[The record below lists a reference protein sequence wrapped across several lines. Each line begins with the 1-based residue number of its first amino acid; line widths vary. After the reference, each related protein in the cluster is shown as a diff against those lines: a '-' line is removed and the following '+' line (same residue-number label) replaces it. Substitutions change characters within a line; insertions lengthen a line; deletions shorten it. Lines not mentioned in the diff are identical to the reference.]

1 MAFARPA
8 GSPLDCAH
16 RVRLSTPDRRSFV
29 MPPTGRNKRTS
40 RKRPRILASTELPPN
55 DNDPNVDWEVEGG
68 ATIVDAA
75 PVTELDPETAPHRL
89 DRLPGYEI
97 GLRAGR
103 EQKARACYEEG
114 QEDIFGALRSVL
126 IERGL
131 TNDEAAHLLLLVRG
145 RSTPL

>member
-1 MAFARPA
+1 M
-8 GSPLDCAH
+8 L
-16 RVRLSTPDRRSFV
+16 
-29 MPPTGRNKRTS
+29 PTGRYKRTS
-40 RKRPRILASTELPPN
+40 RRRPTILTSTKVPPN

-68 ATIVDAA
+68 ATIADAA
-75 PVTELDPETAPHRL
+75 PIIELDPDTAPHRL
-89 DRLPGYEI
+89 DKLPGYEI

-103 EQKARACYEEG
+103 EQNARACYEEG

-131 TNDEAAHLLLLVRG
+131 TNDEAAHLVLLVRG

>member
-1 MAFARPA
+1 M
-8 GSPLDCAH
+8 
-16 RVRLSTPDRRSFV
+16 DRH
-29 MPPTGRNKRTS
+29 MPPTGRYKRTS
-40 RKRPRILASTELPPN
+40 KRRPTIPMSTELPPK

-75 PVTELDPETAPHRL
+75 LVLELDPDTAPHRL
-89 DRLPGYEI
+89 EKLPGYEI

-131 TNDEAAHLLLLVRG
+131 TNDEAAHLVLLVRG
-145 RSTPL
+145 RSTLL